1 MTMVKAELATTP
13 GRKFYEDQI
22 TLLQGQ
28 NADELIDKHYTDDAV
43 MISFSKVVRG
53 RQPLKEFFRGWL
65 KMAGKMEVVSLDQFV
80 ETDNGVL
87 YEATIRT
94 ALGQVTVYDAFV
106 LRDGKA
112 THHFAGT
119 K

>member
-1 MTMVKAELATTP
+1 MTMVETKLSTTP
-13 GRKFYEDQI
+13 GRKFYEEQI
-22 TLLQGQ
+22 ALLEGQ

-65 KMAGKMEVVSLDQFV
+65 KMTGKMEVLSLDRFV

-112 THHFAGT
+112 TYHFAGT